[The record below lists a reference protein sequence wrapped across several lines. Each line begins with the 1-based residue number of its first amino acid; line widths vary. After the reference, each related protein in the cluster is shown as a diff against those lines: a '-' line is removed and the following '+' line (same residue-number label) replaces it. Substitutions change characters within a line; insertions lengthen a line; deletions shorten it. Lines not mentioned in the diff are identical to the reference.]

1 MSSKRERSRSR
12 SRSKNKK
19 KTRDRS
25 QDKNGNNHIN
35 YQRKEIVGPTLHQ
48 DSQMLLGI
56 MTMIKA
62 TLITY

>member
-35 YQRKEIVGPTLHQ
+35 YQRKEIVGQMLLR
-48 DSQMLLGI
+48 DSQMLLEIMI
-56 MTMIKA
+56 MTKD